1 MTLSKTARILIAI
14 MLAVMAVFVWV
25 NFFFQGT
32 GGPFGP
38 TFRSPSGASPLV
50 GGPDPVPAAGAPSPA
65 VAPPAGATRGPA
77 APTVAPST
85 SAAPAVA
92 EVVGAR
98 DLEVA
103 ELPFLVTEP
112 PAAVAT
118 EAPAEAEATG
128 TNAER
133 PQEPVRITVN
143 PFSPVLVAA
152 SSRAVAER
160 PVPTAPAQ
168 RPEPNGTVAAPGA
181 TPVAAPAPRALTPRA
196 PTARNL
202 PRRLPGGTLPI
213 APDLLEATRPVA
225 PTLTEDLASVA
236 AIREPNATGATL
248 QGVAGAP
255 VPTAGDALP
264 EPIAATGAAPRRL
277 ESSGGPLAA
286 GVSPLSR
293 YLRDNDFRFTG
304 SVLGPVSVGVFRS
317 ALAEVPVVIA
327 LGQTLPDTDIVL
339 TDLRGHQAEFTLNDI
354 SQILTLDLRR

>member
-38 TFRSPSGASPLV
+38 TFRSPSGTSPLV
-50 GGPDPVPAAGAPSPA
+50 GGAGPAPAAGAPSPS
-65 VAPPAGATRGPA
+65 VAPPASATP

-85 SAAPAVA
+85 TAAPAVA

-98 DLEVA
+98 DLKVA

-112 PAAVAT
+112 PAAVAA
-118 EAPAEAEATG
+118 EIPAEAEATG
-128 TNAER
+128 TSAER

-152 SSRAVAER
+152 SGRAVAER

-181 TPVAAPAPRALTPRA
+181 TPIAAPAPRALTPRA

-213 APDLLEATRPVA
+213 APDLLEATRPVV

-248 QGVAGAP
+248 QGVAGSPAA
-255 VPTAGDALP
+255 TAGDALP

-293 YLRDNDFRFTG
+293 YLRDNNFRFTG

-317 ALAEVPVVIA
+317 TLAEVPVVIA